1 MSQSEHR
8 SSKIRPLVLPGL
20 FRARDLDRLG
30 LTMGRF
36 RSMLRADEIERI
48 GRGLYRWRA
57 AKSSELE
64 TVAAV
69 CALAPNAVV
78 CLLTALLIHDIGT
91 QLPRQVWIALD
102 VKARKP
108 RFEGLPVRVVRF
120 SGSALR
126 YGITTRE
133 ALGVTIRITSPA
145 RTVVDCFR
153 YRNKIGID
161 VAIEALRD
169 VLRSR
174 KATVSEIMRAADMC
188 RARTV
193 MRTYLEAIAT

>member
-174 KATVSEIMRAADMC
+174 KATVGEIMRAADMC

>member
-1 MSQSEHR
+1 MRQSEHR
-8 SSKIRPLVLPGL
+8 STNTREPVLPGL

-30 LTMGRF
+30 LTRGRF

-48 GRGLYRWRA
+48 SRGLYRWRA

-78 CLLTALLIHDIGT
+78 CLLTALVIHEIGT

-108 RFEGLPVRVVRF
+108 RFGGLPVRVVRF
-120 SGSALR
+120 SGAGLR

-133 ALGVTIRITSPA
+133 VLGVTIRITSPA

-174 KATVSEIMRAADMC
+174 KATVSEIMRAAEMC

-193 MRTYLEAIAT
+193 MRTYLEAIVT